1 MRIRKLVAVL
11 VGAVALATVL
21 VIVPGASPASAE
33 MCRCW
38 AGDRCISTTECW
50 IKPVR

>member
-1 MRIRKLVAVL
+1 MRISRLIVL
-11 VGAVALATVL
+11 FVGAVALATVL
-21 VIVPGASPASAE
+21 VVVPGASGASAE